1 MSLAE
6 LMEEPLVRKVKPQR
20 DKGTKMLAEPK
31 TNSRL
36 ELMVKKGKGRVEVSA
51 LSLGKNGPVY
61 CVLQIAS
68 FF

>member
-31 TNSRL
+31 TNSRV
-36 ELMVKKGKGRVEVSA
+36 ELMVNKGKGRVEVSA
-51 LSLGKNGPVY
+51 LSLFRGKMDLCTVY
-61 CVLQIAS
+61 CR
-68 FF
+68 